1 MDLVATLV
9 SNPKTQSVDSGLVAH
24 ARTALP
30 RDQVVQILNE
40 GVAFDILFAGEAGRS
55 EAAYEAALR
64 EAVGDAPVDILVQ
77 PVAFRR
83 KRLLVADM
91 DSTLIGQEC
100 VDELADVLGLKP
112 EVAAITEQ
120 AMRGEIDFAP
130 ALRKRVGLLA
140 GLDVAVIQDLLEM
153 RIHLTPGARVLVQT
167 MRAHGAY
174 TALVSGG
181 FTAFTGPIAEK
192 LGMHEHRSNI
202 LDVVD
207 GKLAGTVQE
216 PILGKDA
223 KRQRFLELMAE
234 RGLKREET
242 LAVGDGANDL
252 PMIEAAGLGVA
263 FHAKP
268 VVAAAARA
276 RITYGDL
283 TALLHFQGYTD
294 DDFVGA

>member
-9 SNPKTQSVDSGLVAH
+9 SNPDTQSVDSGLVAH
-24 ARTALP
+24 ARAALP

-40 GVAFDILFAGEAGRS
+40 GVAFDVLFASEAGRS
-55 EAAYEAALR
+55 EAAYEAELR

-77 PVAFRR
+77 PVEFRR

-120 AMRGEIDFAP
+120 AMRGDIDFAP

-140 GLDVAVIQDLLEM
+140 GLDVGVIQDLLEM

-202 LDVVD
+202 LDVAN
-207 GKLAGTVQE
+207 GKLTGTVQE

-223 KRQRFLELMAE
+223 KRQRFLELMQE

-242 LAVGDGANDL
+242 MAVGDGANDL

-276 RITYGDL
+276 KIAFGDL

-294 DDFVGA
+294 DDFVGV

>member
-9 SNPKTQSVDSGLVAH
+9 SNPRTQSVDSGLVAR

-30 RDQVVQILNE
+30 RDHLPRILCE
-40 GVAFDILFAGEAGRS
+40 GTAFDILFAGEAGRS
-55 EAAYEAALR
+55 EAAYEALLR

-77 PVAFRR
+77 RVETRR

-120 AMRGEIDFAP
+120 AMRGDIDFAP
-130 ALRKRVGLLA
+130 ALRKRVALLA
-140 GLDVAVIQDLLEM
+140 GLDVTVISDLLET
-153 RIHLTPGARVLVQT
+153 RIHLTPGARVLIQT

-223 KRQRFLELMAE
+223 KRARFLELVQE
-234 RGLKREET
+234 RGLKIEET

-268 VVAAAARA
+268 VVAAAARG